1 MVVVKNIG
9 PELPHILAKLLN
21 MCLEEYCVPD
31 YWKVSSVI
39 ALFKNA
45 EENAGE
51 RCIVKNY

>member
-31 YWKVSSVI
+31 YWKVTSVV

-51 RCIVKNY
+51 RCIVLTF